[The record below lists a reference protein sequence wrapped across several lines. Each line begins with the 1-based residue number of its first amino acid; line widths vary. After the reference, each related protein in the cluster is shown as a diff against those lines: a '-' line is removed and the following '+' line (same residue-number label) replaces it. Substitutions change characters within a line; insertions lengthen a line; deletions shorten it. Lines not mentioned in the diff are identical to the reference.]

1 MNEKK
6 VKYHQIFVRYLTK
19 SKKKKGFLKV
29 KQKQMSSFL
38 SSAPHIFPRSRNPSP
53 VYISSPLTSRDNPRL
68 APLFQSKSPTVVR
81 ASSVSPFKRITGVNV
96 EKSQNNDQ
104 NNEASLFWKNKYES
118 LNMIYQMEIDELR
131 KFYAVQNQQIQTIT
145 PVQPIQTNIEEIN
158 QIKKDNRV
166 LSEFIK
172 KNQEEIESL
181 ANENQELKRK
191 LSEIS
196 LTVEK
201 VDDLIDK
208 NQKINMLTDRKTE
221 ELAELMLKN
230 TELQEI
236 LNCKNDEMDHL
247 KNLVTQLI
255 QDNDRLSEVLEPL
268 KREILDVS
276 NALDNAKQQLDER
289 SGQREI
295 LEREIQELKE
305 INEELNAQ
313 LSMKFKEEDQQK
325 GMEFQFNQ
333 NMTGVNENHEF
344 AVLVENFNVMKEENY
359 KLKQEIQGYYGDILL
374 MREREKMMRSELEK
388 NKRGY
393 DSGKNKSK
401 DNSGLLIK

>member
-1 MNEKK
+1 MKKK

-19 SKKKKGFLKV
+19 SKKKKSFLKV

-333 NMTGVNENHEF
+333 NMTRVNENHEF